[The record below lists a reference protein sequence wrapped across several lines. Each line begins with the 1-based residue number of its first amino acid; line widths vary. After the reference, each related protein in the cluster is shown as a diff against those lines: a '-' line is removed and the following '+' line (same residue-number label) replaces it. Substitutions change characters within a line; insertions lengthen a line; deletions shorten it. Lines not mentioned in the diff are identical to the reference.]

1 MKNLILLT
9 ALLTGVTSWTLPVLS
24 QETNSEQ
31 VTITQENIESLSNLV
46 TNWNN
51 EADLL
56 KKSEIAKEIQQILGL
71 QADGIVGRKTIAAIR
86 NANISTDFEKLTR
99 TQITETKLLIGVSE
113 GKITQEQADNILTGR
128 TQIKEIKEKVKSG
141 DLTKEEAKTQ
151 IANVRE
157 TMPSKTVLKE
167 VVGKSKKAKSKKPNG
182 KKPNGK
188 KNNGGGKK
196 KK

>member
-1 MKNLILLT
+1 MGIQSGN
-9 ALLTGVTSWTLPVLS
+9 AFESMRHLS
-24 QETNSEQ
+24 KAVQKQHTKRSTNR
-31 VTITQENIESLSNLV
+31 
-46 TNWNN
+46 N

-151 IANVRE
+151 ITNVRE

-182 KKPNGK
+182 KK
-188 KNNGGGKK
+188 NNGGGKK

>member
-24 QETNSEQ
+24 QETNSKQ

-86 NANISTDFEKLTR
+86 NANISADFEKLTR

-113 GKITQEQADNILTGR
+113 GKLPKASRQYSYWPYAN
-128 TQIKEIKEKVKSG
+128 KEIKEKLKAFG
-141 DLTKEEAKTQ
+141 RKKQKLRLQ
-151 IANVRE
+151 MFE

-167 VVGKSKKAKSKKPNG
+167 IVVKQNSKQKL
-182 KKPNGK
+182 
-188 KNNGGGKK
+188 
-196 KK
+196 